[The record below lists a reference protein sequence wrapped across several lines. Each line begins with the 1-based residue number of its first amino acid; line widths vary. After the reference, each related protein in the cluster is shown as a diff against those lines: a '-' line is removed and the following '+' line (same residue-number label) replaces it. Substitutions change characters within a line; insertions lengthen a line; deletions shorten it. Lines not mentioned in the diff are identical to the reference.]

1 MTPLIYGGVPERI
14 MRIGGALLQI
24 SREVQLFAQAAPALD
39 HLPDA
44 VLFPRFRRCAK
55 ARDNDS
61 AVILRSC
68 AFGQGLQKE
77 QAFLAS
83 GFEHSSPVADSFE
96 MLQ

>member
-1 MTPLIYGGVPERI
+1 MYNADQ
-14 MRIGGALLQI
+14 GALVQI

-39 HLPDA
+39 SPPPDA
-44 VLFPRFRRCAK
+44 VVFPRFRRCAK

-68 AFGQGLQKE
+68 AVGRGLQKK